1 MNSVFNRWLPAAT
14 LALWGGV
21 IIYYS
26 VSGRLEQILKGEF
39 QVYAMIAAVLLLIG
53 AAIVAFSS
61 ADSGCCADSA
71 CSHALGRSK
80 FGRILTFAIILLPLA
95 LKPFGSASALQAVQG
110 KNRISTDDFSGIAA
124 SIKDDYKKGLASRTA
139 QTPIQDSLIAP
150 GPISPPPPLPLP
162 AKEGDQPPGATG
174 PSTGPAGSQPPAG
187 NAPHPAAAQQDSF
200 AEYLQRTPEGYIVAE
215 VLDLLYAAQDN
226 VLRKDFEEK
235 TVQLIVRYMPDTG
248 ATAGSARFKGVR
260 MFMTCCAA
268 DARPIATLIEGEKLP
283 EVPEM
288 TWVKVTGKATFPI
301 ERGRRISVVKAEKV
315 EKTEPPAENM
325 LN

>member
-1 MNSVFNRWLPAAT
+1 MNALFNRWLPAFT

-26 VSGRLEQILKGEF
+26 ATGRLEEILKGEF
-39 QVYAMIAAVLLLIG
+39 QIYAMIAAVLLLIG
-53 AAIVAFSS
+53 AVIIAFSS

-71 CSHALGRSK
+71 CSHALARTKAGRL
-80 FGRILTFAIILLPLA
+80 LTFGIILLPIA

-110 KNRISTDDFSGIAA
+110 KNRISTDDFSGVAA
-124 SIKDDYKKGLASRTA
+124 SIKDDYRKSLATRGASA
-139 QTPIQDSLIAP
+139 AGAENLIAP

-162 AKEGDQPPGATG
+162 AKEGDQPPAAT
-174 PSTGPAGSQPPAG
+174 PTAPAGTQPPAST
-187 NAPHPAAAQQDSF
+187 APHPAAAQQDSF

-235 TVQLIVRYMPDTG
+235 TVQLIVQYMPDAG
-248 ATAGSARFKGVR
+248 ATAGSVRFKGVR

-268 DARPIATLIEGEKLP
+268 DARPIATLIEGDKLP
-283 EVPEM
+283 DVPEM
-288 TWVKVTGKATFPI
+288 TWVKVIGKATFPI
-301 ERGRRISVVKAEKV
+301 ERGRRISVVRAEKI